1 MRRHI
6 AHFILS
12 AIICFSWDSLTS
24 WLLVYPKEILSLWA
38 FWPPLLGLAWGP
50 AGIAGSALGGF
61 VTGLAGEHGLADA
74 LLFFWLA
81 FLGAL
86 LPYKLWHLSPPPPD
100 EAVFPFYRKT
110 LWKFLA
116 IIFAACAI
124 TSSTF
129 PLLLSDSQWS
139 ALSASGWNLAA
150 WEWIALRFLNDFTV
164 AVFFGMPF
172 FFILVCYGYPFY
184 LPPGRREYPLPKNYD
199 LNPLSLVF
207 LYAFF
212 LGIFLLLDV
221 SGIIFDLDEL
231 DTWLQFIGEILAVM
245 DATIFSLLYLLMKYR
260 KSIMTHL
267 IIMELTTIFFTALLL
282 GSIGFAGMN
291 SAIEARVKND
301 LEKMSVIYRER
312 LTHTF
317 RETITATRSMAE
329 IAMDG
334 HVDKAQLQSDAAYRR
349 DYLATMEREF
359 RPIAENSRGC
369 VSFYLALSKEFG
381 GGDFLWTRQPERWG
395 TKLPPF
401 APSDLNRYRDRYH
414 LLHERYLATLS
425 EPYQSPAT
433 GKYMISYV
441 VPLREADRFVGLVGL
456 DIDFGY
462 IIHEIQRMSVYEHSL
477 VCLLDKHGNILYASQ
492 EDSGEYLKQRG
503 LHTAESYLSNG
514 VWLKIAAFSH
524 DIYADRNNM
533 LLHFIAVMFCVVI
546 VISFLNVKLVKRG
559 IRPLMLITEAARK
572 IAAGDLAV
580 RLPKET
586 QNELGTL
593 VKSIREMVGKLEIYV
608 YRDKLTGLRNVA
620 AYARKHEELEEACR
634 KGETTEYA
642 VVLFDVNFL
651 KRTNDTYGHEAGNEL
666 IRRASASICRTFAHS
681 PVFRIGGDE
690 FVAILEHS
698 DYERR
703 EELLLEFDAE
713 IARQAFDW
721 KGVTVPVSVARG
733 LGLYSP
739 GTEYATV
746 FHAADEGMYQHKASL
761 KAGRET

>member
-301 LEKMSVIYRER
+301 LEK
-312 LTHTF
+312 
-317 RETITATRSMAE
+317 
-329 IAMDG
+329 
-334 HVDKAQLQSDAAYRR
+334 
-349 DYLATMEREF
+349 
-359 RPIAENSRGC
+359 
-369 VSFYLALSKEFG
+369 
-381 GGDFLWTRQPERWG
+381 
-395 TKLPPF
+395 
-401 APSDLNRYRDRYH
+401 
-414 LLHERYLATLS
+414 
-425 EPYQSPAT
+425 
-433 GKYMISYV
+433 
-441 VPLREADRFVGLVGL
+441 
-456 DIDFGY
+456 
-462 IIHEIQRMSVYEHSL
+462 SL
-477 VCLLDKHGNILYASQ
+477 
-492 EDSGEYLKQRG
+492 
-503 LHTAESYLSNG
+503 
-514 VWLKIAAFSH
+514 
-524 DIYADRNNM
+524 
-533 LLHFIAVMFCVVI
+533 
-546 VISFLNVKLVKRG
+546 
-559 IRPLMLITEAARK
+559 
-572 IAAGDLAV
+572 
-580 RLPKET
+580 
-586 QNELGTL
+586 
-593 VKSIREMVGKLEIYV
+593 
-608 YRDKLTGLRNVA
+608 
-620 AYARKHEELEEACR
+620 
-634 KGETTEYA
+634 
-642 VVLFDVNFL
+642 
-651 KRTNDTYGHEAGNEL
+651 
-666 IRRASASICRTFAHS
+666 
-681 PVFRIGGDE
+681 
-690 FVAILEHS
+690 
-698 DYERR
+698 
-703 EELLLEFDAE
+703 
-713 IARQAFDW
+713 
-721 KGVTVPVSVARG
+721 
-733 LGLYSP
+733 
-739 GTEYATV
+739 
-746 FHAADEGMYQHKASL
+746 
-761 KAGRET
+761 